1 LKNNAKTAVAL
12 SAILLAGWVCVP
24 VGFAEKAIF
33 FSSNGPA
40 AIKSR
45 TEEIRPG
52 VGQSSLSRAKSLS
65 GVGTVSYPGSAP
77 ALDRATTR
85 KLLDLF
91 DKKKNWMFQDL
102 GEGEDSGDAVE
113 EWSREGNLLGSAE
126 GGRRNPYGKSRS
138 VVHDF
143 LRSSDEEKR
152 PRKNNKRRNR
162 PEPLPGEEEEE
173 KRAEPEFELNTDE
186 FKEGRKK
193 KEPSLILANSP
204 FAAKTAL
211 ADFSPFASKRSKS
224 ADPFKALRSRA
235 GQKGGRPVTGQALGQ
250 AGAAPQSGFFQ
261 QQKKNGGGFV
271 AGKNLFNNGTT
282 GVGKRALG
290 LDPMSFGGGLAAKP
304 STPVTGVGAG
314 GSPSVFKLPAGLAAP
329 SSGSRPSPL
338 GFGGPPPAARRET
351 PLLFQAR
358 EWQPPSTR
366 SGLLQQ
372 RPGRANGKPGRGF

>member
-1 LKNNAKTAVAL
+1 MKNNAKTAVAL
-12 SAILLAGWVCVP
+12 SVCLLAGWICVP

-40 AIKSR
+40 AIKNR

-65 GVGTVSYPGSAP
+65 GVGTVSYTGSAP

-113 EWSREGNLLGSAE
+113 EWSREGKLLGTE
-126 GGRRNPYGKSRS
+126 GSRRNPYGKSRS

-152 PRKNNKRRNR
+152 PRKNNKRHNR
-162 PEPLPGEEEEE
+162 PEPMPGEEEEE

-186 FKEGRKK
+186 FKEGGKK
-193 KEPSLILANSP
+193 KEPSLILSNSP

-235 GQKGGRPVTGQALGQ
+235 GQKGGRPVAGQALGQ
-250 AGAAPQSGFFQ
+250 AGAPPRTGFFQ

-271 AGKNLFNNGTT
+271 AGKNLFNNGTG

-290 LDPMSFGGGLAAKP
+290 LDPMSFGGGLTAKP

-314 GSPSVFKLPAGLAAP
+314 GSPSVFKLPAGFAAP
-329 SSGSRPSPL
+329 SSGSRPSSL
-338 GFGGPPPAARRET
+338 GFGGPPAAARRET

-372 RPGRANGKPGRGF
+372 RPGRSNGKPGRGF

>member
-1 LKNNAKTAVAL
+1 MKNNAKTAVAL
-12 SAILLAGWVCVP
+12 SACLLAGWICVP

-40 AIKSR
+40 AIKNR

-65 GVGTVSYPGSAP
+65 GVGTVSYTGSAP

-186 FKEGRKK
+186 FKEGGKK
-193 KEPSLILANSP
+193 KEPSLILSNSP

-235 GQKGGRPVTGQALGQ
+235 GQKGGRPVAGQALGQ
-250 AGAAPQSGFFQ
+250 AGAVPRPGFFQ
-261 QQKKNGGGFV
+261 QQKKNWGGFV
-271 AGKNLFNNGTT
+271 AGKNLFNNGTG

-290 LDPMSFGGGLAAKP
+290 LDPMSFGGGLTAKP

-314 GSPSVFKLPAGLAAP
+314 SSPSVFKLPAGFAAP
-329 SSGSRPSPL
+329 SSGSRPSSL
-338 GFGGPPPAARRET
+338 GFGGPPAAARRET

-372 RPGRANGKPGRGF
+372 RPGRSNGKPGRGF